1 MSHSLKK
8 LFLLTILALLAAAA
22 PATAQSAAQQGNT
35 VRGKISDRNGEPLP
49 GVYVTVKGD
58 SYNGVMSDADGN
70 YAIVVRSADAILE
83 FSFLGM
89 RTVQEAIAGRSRL
102 DVTLTEDYT
111 QLDQSVIIGYGAVKK
126 KDIAGSIQN
135 ITSSELQKVNTP
147 DFERAIQGRI
157 SGVQITSSS
166 GIPGSSFSVLVR
178 GRGSISADTEP
189 LYIIDGVQM
198 VNGSR
203 ATGVLTSANAM
214 GGLNPDDIESV
225 TVLKDGASA
234 SIYGAQAANGV
245 VIITTKRGQDG
256 RTRVSFKARAGVQQL
271 ARRVDVMNARQWA
284 SFVLDE
290 YKNYDAVYGTT
301 YEQEYRKLFASFGW
315 GEDGLDA
322 PNTDWYDEIFRRAVV
337 QNYELDLSGG
347 TSKTRFYVSAN
358 YSDTDG
364 IIKYTGARRAGA
376 RINLSHDITSWLT
389 LNSNN
394 NFSQNKYDQASTTAA
409 ANPSRT
415 AMFLLPGV
423 SPRDKD
429 GNYLMDLP
437 YGYYQY
443 NVPQQLM
450 LNEYTGKI
458 TTLLSS
464 NDLTFK
470 ILPGLEF
477 KSSYNFQFSFTNEH
491 QYSDPRT
498 RQGYRYGGV
507 VTAYAYDTYNFQT
520 EQVLTYNKEFGRDVL
535 NAVAGFSYNDYQ
547 RHNIGASAQGVS
559 NPDLKLLSSASTPQT
574 TSESFVQWKMAGFFA
589 RVGYTINNK
598 YIFSGTVRYDGSSR
612 FGENNK
618 WGLFPSV
625 SAAWRLKQEPFLKD
639 VNWLSDLKLRASYG
653 VTGNASI
660 GNYVSNRLYSGGYAY
675 NGEAGIMASSIGNP
689 KLSWEKRHS
698 KNVGITAGFFGDRIG
713 IDLDLYRDDTKDLL
727 YYRTIPSTTGFSSI
741 PSNMGGVRN
750 EGVDLQINT
759 VNFDTANFRWE
770 TAFNFSFT
778 KNYITELQ
786 DGLDE
791 IGSYKVG
798 QPITAERIYK
808 WAGVNASNGY
818 PMYYDK
824 DGYITYNPTL
834 EDRFWN
840 KGRDPR
846 FYGGIM
852 NTLSWKGFT
861 LSVFFQFQAGAQKY
875 WSDKTV
881 LIGQAADNNLLA
893 ALYYD
898 SWKAPGDVTWVPK
911 PFYSG
916 TYPGSP
922 MNYDNNSDPA
932 MSLIYESTDFL
943 KLKNVTFSYDL
954 PASVTKKLRLNS
966 LQLFVDAYNIFTL
979 TPYGGYDPESIGNDR
994 GLYPQSKS
1002 ISGGIKL
1009 NF

>member
-1 MSHSLKK
+1 MPHRLKF
-8 LFLLTILALLAAAA
+8 LFLLAALALAAAA
-22 PATAQSAAQQGNT
+22 FAQQSYT
-35 VRGKISDRNGEPLP
+35 VRGKVSDRNGEPLP
-49 GVYVTVKGD
+49 GTYVTVKGD
-58 SYNGVMSDADGN
+58 LYNGVMSDADGN
-70 YAIVVRSADAILE
+70 YAITVRSANAVLE
-83 FSFLGM
+83 FSLLGM
-89 RTVQEAIAGRSRL
+89 RTVQEPLNGRAKL

-135 ITSSELQKVNTP
+135 LTSTELQKVNTP
-147 DFERAIQGRI
+147 DFERAMQGRI
-157 SGVQITSSS
+157 SGVQIVSSS
-166 GIPGSSFSVLVR
+166 GIPGSSFSILVR

-189 LYIIDGVQM
+189 LYIVDGVQM
-198 VNGSR
+198 VNGSK
-203 ATGVLTSANAM
+203 ATGVLTNANSM
-214 GGLNPDDIESV
+214 GGLNPDDIESI

-256 RTRVSFKARAGVQQL
+256 RTRVSFKATAGAQQL
-271 ARRVDVMNARQWA
+271 ARRVEIMNARQWA
-284 SFVLDE
+284 SFVLEE

-301 YEQEYRKLFASFGW
+301 YEQEYRNLFTSFGW
-315 GEDGLDA
+315 GEDGLEA

-337 QNYELDLSGG
+337 QNYELSLSGG
-347 TSKTRFYVSAN
+347 TSKTRFFISAN
-358 YSDTDG
+358 YSDTQG
-364 IIKYTGARRAGA
+364 IIKYTGAKRAGA
-376 RINLSHDITSWLT
+376 RINLSHDIAPWLT
-389 LNSNN
+389 LNSSN
-394 NFSQNKYDQASTTAA
+394 NFSLNNYDQASTTAA

-415 AMFLLPGV
+415 AMFLLPGI
-423 SPRDKD
+423 SPYDKD
-429 GNYLMDLP
+429 GNYVMDLP

-458 TTLLSS
+458 STLLSS

-477 KSSYNFQFSFTNEH
+477 KSSYNFQFSYTNEH

-498 RQGYRYGGV
+498 RQGYRYNGV
-507 VTAYAYDTYNFQT
+507 VTAYAFDTNTFQT
-520 EQVLTYNKEFGRDVL
+520 EQVLTFNREFGIHAL
-535 NAVAGFSYNDYQ
+535 NAVAGFSYNNYQ

-574 TSESFVQWKMAGFFA
+574 TSESYVQWKMAGFFT
-589 RVGYTINNK
+589 RIGYTLNNK
-598 YIFSGTVRYDGSSR
+598 YIFSGTLRYDGSSR

-625 SAAWRLKQEPFLKD
+625 SAAWRIKQEPFLQN
-639 VNWLSDLKLRASYG
+639 VNWISDLKLRASYG

-689 KLSWEKRHS
+689 RLSWEKRHS
-698 KNVGITAGFFGDRIG
+698 KNVGITAGFFNDRLG
-713 IDLDLYRDDTKDLL
+713 IDVDLYRDDTKDLL
-727 YYRTIPSTTGFSSI
+727 YYRRIPTTTGFSSI

-759 VNFDTANFRWE
+759 VNFDTSGFRWE
-770 TAFNFSFT
+770 TAFNFSYT

-840 KGRDPR
+840 KGRDPK
-846 FYGGIM
+846 FYGGLM

-861 LSVFFQFQAGAQKY
+861 LSVFLQFQAGAQKY

-893 ALYYD
+893 VLYTD
-898 SWKAPGDVTWVPK
+898 SWKKPGDVTWVPR

-916 TYPGSP
+916 TYPGGP
-922 MNYDNNSDPA
+922 MNYDNNSDPG

-943 KLKNVTFSYDL
+943 KLKNVTFSYDF
-954 PASVTKKLRLNS
+954 PATMLKKIRLS
-966 LQLFVDAYNIFTL
+966 GLQIFVDAYNIYTL
-979 TPYGGYDPESIGNDR
+979 TNYGGYDPESIGNDR

-1002 ISGGIKL
+1002 VSAGLKL

>member
-1 MSHSLKK
+1 M
-8 LFLLTILALLAAAA
+8 
-22 PATAQSAAQQGNT
+22 
-35 VRGKISDRNGEPLP
+35 
-49 GVYVTVKGD
+49 
-58 SYNGVMSDADGN
+58 
-70 YAIVVRSADAILE
+70 
-83 FSFLGM
+83 
-89 RTVQEAIAGRSRL
+89 
-102 DVTLTEDYT
+102 
-111 QLDQSVIIGYGAVKK
+111 
-126 KDIAGSIQN
+126 
-135 ITSSELQKVNTP
+135 
-147 DFERAIQGRI
+147 
-157 SGVQITSSS
+157 
-166 GIPGSSFSVLVR
+166 
-178 GRGSISADTEP
+178 
-189 LYIIDGVQM
+189 
-198 VNGSR
+198 
-203 ATGVLTSANAM
+203 
-214 GGLNPDDIESV
+214 
-225 TVLKDGASA
+225 
-234 SIYGAQAANGV
+234 
-245 VIITTKRGQDG
+245 
-256 RTRVSFKARAGVQQL
+256 
-271 ARRVDVMNARQWA
+271 
-284 SFVLDE
+284 
-290 YKNYDAVYGTT
+290 
-301 YEQEYRKLFASFGW
+301 
-315 GEDGLDA
+315 
-322 PNTDWYDEIFRRAVV
+322 
-337 QNYELDLSGG
+337 
-347 TSKTRFYVSAN
+347 
-358 YSDTDG
+358 
-364 IIKYTGARRAGA
+364 
-376 RINLSHDITSWLT
+376 
-389 LNSNN
+389 
-394 NFSQNKYDQASTTAA
+394 
-409 ANPSRT
+409 
-415 AMFLLPGV
+415 
-423 SPRDKD
+423 
-429 GNYLMDLP
+429 
-437 YGYYQY
+437 
-443 NVPQQLM
+443 
-450 LNEYTGKI
+450 
-458 TTLLSS
+458 
-464 NDLTFK
+464 
-470 ILPGLEF
+470 
-477 KSSYNFQFSFTNEH
+477 
-491 QYSDPRT
+491 
-498 RQGYRYGGV
+498 
-507 VTAYAYDTYNFQT
+507 
-520 EQVLTYNKEFGRDVL
+520 
-535 NAVAGFSYNDYQ
+535 
-547 RHNIGASAQGVS
+547 
-559 NPDLKLLSSASTPQT
+559 
-574 TSESFVQWKMAGFFA
+574 
-589 RVGYTINNK
+589 
-598 YIFSGTVRYDGSSR
+598 RYDGSSR

-979 TPYGGYDPESIGNDR
+979 THYGGYDPESIGNDR